1 MDKDLALSI
10 SKKIIEINDNLSIMP
25 SFSTDTTYLNSL
37 SENYIYYLDH
47 RKVNLS
53 YKNNVLLYILT
64 KAYISYGIT
73 MDDFYNNDIGYLTIE
88 EYNNIPDVI
97 FNENNILTIWIDQ
110 KNRKHHDITLNIE
123 IQTLRDLSEQQRE
136 KYKIEHIER
145 LKNGS
150 CNVESGIV
158 FLEVLTICEKIM
170 DHCFNVAIATSNYV
184 TNDRIITKQD
194 YYRKVYDENSEL
206 LKSKLNEFSLKYEI

>member
-1 MDKDLALSI
+1 MNNLKILIVCIDKDLALSI

-25 SFSTDTTYLNSL
+25 SFSTDTTYLNSSL

-123 IQTLRDLSEQQRE
+123 I
-136 KYKIEHIER
+136 KYFNER
-145 LKNGS
+145 FSKVLNMY
-150 CNVESGIV
+150 
-158 FLEVLTICEKIM
+158 FLETDHNIAEIINKYINASEEEKL
-170 DHCFNVAIATSNYV
+170 N
-184 TNDRIITKQD
+184 IIK
-194 YYRKVYDENSEL
+194 ENS
-206 LKSKLNEFSLKYEI
+206 